1 MNVKRI
7 YAVLIIIGFIMAMY
21 DHLTSPVLALASPSQ
36 SENACAPCGA
46 PCLDKE

>member
-21 DHLTSPVLALASPSQ
+21 DHLTSPVLALASPGQ
-36 SENACAPCGA
+36 SENACAPRGA

>member
-7 YAVLIIIGFIMAMY
+7 YAVLIIIGFIMAIY
-21 DHLTSPVLALASPSQ
+21 DHLTSPVPALASPGQ